1 MTMKKVLISGITGQD
16 GSYLAES
23 YLEDGWQVHGIV
35 RRSSTISRPR
45 IDHLFDLD
53 KLSQKQKIILHYGDL
68 NDQSNL
74 MRVISEVEPE
84 QVVNLAAQSHV
95 GVSFSVPI
103 ETGIV
108 TGLGATSFLEA
119 IRSVDPTIRFYQA
132 GSSEMFGGV
141 LGRNI
146 LDEDSKFQPKSPYA
160 AAKVY
165 AHHMTTCYRESYG
178 MHASNGILFNHESPR
193 RGENFVSRKITL
205 AAARISLG
213 LQSKLYLGNLE
224 ARRDWGHAKEYV
236 RAIRLMLD
244 SDNPSDYV
252 VATGRSYSVL
262 DFAKLAF
269 SRLNL
274 NYEEFVYVDESL
286 KRPNEVEDLVG
297 NPSKIKRNLGWEHE
311 ISLEMLVNEMVESDL
326 IAAKNGK

>member
-1 MTMKKVLISGITGQD
+1 
-16 GSYLAES
+16 
-23 YLEDGWQVHGIV
+23 
-35 RRSSTISRPR
+35 
-45 IDHLFDLD
+45 
-53 KLSQKQKIILHYGDL
+53 
-68 NDQSNL
+68 
-74 MRVISEVEPE
+74 
-84 QVVNLAAQSHV
+84 
-95 GVSFSVPI
+95 
-103 ETGIV
+103 
-108 TGLGATSFLEA
+108 
-119 IRSVDPTIRFYQA
+119 
-132 GSSEMFGGV
+132 
-141 LGRNI
+141 
-146 LDEDSKFQPKSPYA
+146 
-160 AAKVY
+160 
-165 AHHMTTCYRESYG
+165 

-244 SDNPSDYV
+244 SDSPSDYV
-252 VATGRSYSVL
+252 VATGKSYSVL

-269 SRLNL
+269 SKLNL
-274 NYEEFVYVDESL
+274 NYEEFVHVDESL

-297 NPSKIKRNLGWEHE
+297 DPDKIKRNLGWEHE